1 MTGEVKMPLVS
12 FCLLSYNKAQYVA
25 EAVRAALCQ
34 TYEPLEILI
43 VDDCSTDGSQQ
54 IIEAVLK
61 ESRARGEKRSV
72 IFVCN
77 KVNRG
82 LVRNAEYVYSLAK
95 GELLVQAG
103 CDDVSEPERVARLA
117 AAWVKDGRRAL
128 TVSSGSMDIDLNGRM
143 VGPGRKVNCWAPH
156 GAVMAWH
163 RQVMTSFPAVLRSDG
178 FDDEIFAF
186 RARVLAHLTDAQ
198 FVSDLFVPDQLVRY
212 RVGCGVSAIH
222 RREFRSGDVRCLR
235 AREASYEQS
244 LLDLELMRARMTAG
258 KYEALKKERE
268 QRLALAHDRLTL
280 ATAPSLRARYRAF
293 MKVKSPRLF
302 SPLNLQYV
310 CYLLP
315 QFLGDPL
322 LGLYLWIRGRVRA
335 IRNRRLTTCA
345 S

>member
-25 EAVRAALCQ
+25 EAVRGALSQ

-54 IIEAVLK
+54 VIEEVLK
-61 ESRARGEKRSV
+61 ESRARGEKRNV
-72 IFVCN
+72 TFICN

-128 TVSSGSMDIDLNGRM
+128 TVASGSVNIDLNGLT
-143 VGPGRKVNCWAPH
+143 VGPGPRICCYGPH

-163 RQVMTSFPAVLRSDG
+163 RLVMTSFPAVLRSDG

-186 RARVLAHLTDAQ
+186 RARVLAH
-198 FVSDLFVPDQLVRY
+198 P
-212 RVGCGVSAIH
+212 
-222 RREFRSGDVRCLR
+222 GDVRCLR

-244 LLDLELMRARMTAG
+244 LLDLELMRAWMTAG

-293 MKVKSPRLF
+293 MKIKSPRLF

-322 LGLYLWIRGRVRA
+322 LGLYLWIRERVRA
-335 IRNRRLTTCA
+335 LRNRRSTTCA
-345 S
+345 F

>member
-1 MTGEVKMPLVS
+1 MTVEVKMPLVS

-25 EAVRAALCQ
+25 EAVRGALCQ

-54 IIEAVLK
+54 IIEEVLK
-61 ESRARGEKRSV
+61 ESRARGEKRNV
-72 IFVCN
+72 TFICN

-128 TVSSGSMDIDLNGRM
+128 TVASGSVNIDLNGLT
-143 VGPGRKVNCWAPH
+143 VGPGPRICCYGPH

-163 RQVMTSFPAVLRSDG
+163 RLVMTSFPAVLRSDG

-186 RARVLAHLTDAQ
+186 RARVLAHLTDTQ
-198 FVSDLFVPDQLVRY
+198 FISDLFVPDQLVRY
-212 RVGCGVSAIH
+212 RIGCGVSAIH

-235 AREASYEQS
+235 ARGASHEQA
-244 LLDLELMRARMTAG
+244 LIDLELMRSRMTVE
-258 KYEALKKERE
+258 KYEGLKRECE
-268 QRLALAHDRLTL
+268 QRLALVRDRLTL

-302 SPLNLQYV
+302 SPLNLQYA

-322 LGLYLWIRGRVRA
+322 LGLYLWIRERMLV